1 MELEKYLDVSNLSV
15 DEIKFILTKYDTE
28 FPKTSENKTFLKFL
42 YNKNKIADKIK
53 ETLEKEKDQPVK
65 MKGRKRIRTS
75 KKDQNPIKKQKT
87 SRNQTIHPQE
97 EMKLSESSKMFK

>member
-15 DEIKFILTKYDTE
+15 DEIKFILTKYGTE

-42 YNKNKIADKIK
+42 YNKNKIAEKIK
-53 ETLEKEKDQPVK
+53 DTLEKEKDQQVT

-87 SRNQTIHPQE
+87 SRNQTIHSQE
-97 EMKLSESSKMFK
+97 ETKSSKMSK